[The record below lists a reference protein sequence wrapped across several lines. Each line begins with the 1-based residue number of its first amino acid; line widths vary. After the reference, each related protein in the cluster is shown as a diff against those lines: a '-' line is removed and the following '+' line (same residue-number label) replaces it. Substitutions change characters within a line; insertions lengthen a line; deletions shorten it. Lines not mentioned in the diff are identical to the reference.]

1 MWPTTFEQRLHSW
14 HTLRQRVA
22 NDSALNCLAAVN
34 EWWYQSPWQSYYL
47 HWQDQATWPDP
58 WQLLADNVYCDL
70 ARALGIMYT
79 MVLLDRPDI
88 QDAQI
93 AEIDQGNLV
102 LVHNKKYIL
111 NWERY
116 VVVNTNLESKTF
128 RNQLS
133 QVELK
138 QQLH

>member
-14 HTLRQRVA
+14 HHLRQSAA
-22 NDSALNCLAAVN
+22 NISALDCLTAIN
-34 EWWYQSPWQSYYL
+34 QWWYQTPWQAYYL

-79 MVLLDRPDI
+79 IVLLDRSDI

-102 LVHNKKYIL
+102 LVHNQKYIL

-128 RNQLS
+128 RNQLA
-133 QVELK
+133 QVDLK
-138 QQLH
+138 KQLN